1 MTRMFARRPVPGL
14 GSLQVD
20 AVDRHPGL
28 VWIAAAGL
36 LVALLL
42 GTLGMPPVGLHLP
55 THDLGIMGP
64 LCGMTR
70 AVARAAVGDL
80 TAAWRYNPG
89 GLVLVGGAWGA
100 IVRAAIGR
108 RTQRWP
114 NLQLDVTP
122 GGWWA
127 IAIALTVLT
136 VNQQLHADLLA

>member
-1 MTRMFARRPVPGL
+1 MFARRPVPGF

-20 AVDRHPGL
+20 TVDRHPRL

-42 GTLGMPPVGLHLP
+42 GTLGMPPIDLHMP
-55 THDLGIMGP
+55 THDLGLMGP

-70 AVARAAVGDL
+70 AVARAVVGDL
-80 TAAWRYNPG
+80 AASWRYNPG
-89 GLVLVGGAWGA
+89 GVVLVAGAWGA
-100 IVRAAIGR
+100 IARTAVGR
-108 RTQRWP
+108 WARRWA
-114 NLQLDVTP
+114 NLQLDVTR

-127 IAIALTVLT
+127 IAAAMIVLT